1 MTLSPPTI
9 LSFTAGTTIK
19 SADVNANFNGVVSA
33 FQTLDNVL
41 QGVTA
46 QQFIFLA
53 TATTSPA
60 LITQLPS
67 VPGSDQDALR
77 AGIPGDSFPRIGF
90 YVRSDGFGGIRGG
103 SGSVIGAVL
112 YAQSG
117 LWQTPDQFW
126 ITQTIGSGN
135 KLFYRIDTTDRK
147 SFGIAYNK
155 FSDAPYWFNYTDS
168 IFMTEIGH
176 DGSMYVGT
184 GTATPGNYY
193 PQLASNGGGA
203 AGKKIWVGTTDP
215 AGNASEGDVWIGG

>member
-1 MTLSPPTI
+1 MSITIISFSP
-9 LSFTAGTTIK
+9 GTTIK
-19 SADVNANFNGVVSA
+19 SADVTSDVTAITNALSGVVA
-33 FQTLDNVL
+33 N
-41 QGVTA
+41 
-46 QQFIFLA
+46 QFTFLA
-53 TATTSPA
+53 TATTNPA

-67 VPGSDQDALR
+67 TPGSDQDAVR
-77 AGIPGDSFPRIGF
+77 AGVPGDSSPRIGF
-90 YVRSDGFGGIRGG
+90 YLRSDGSGGIRGG
-103 SGSVIGAVL
+103 FGSGIGAVL
-112 YAQSG
+112 YAQTG

-126 ITQTIGSGN
+126 ITQTIGTGN

-168 IFMTEIGH
+168 IYMTELGH

-193 PQLASNGGGA
+193 PQLASAGGGA

-215 AGNASEGDVWIGG
+215 GGAASEGDFWLNG